1 MKKNLLIKFGLGE
14 GNSTPIRV
22 IVKDGEPYFCLADVC
37 ANLGLYTNK
46 VIQRLDGEVLSKY
59 PIIDNLGRKQLANF
73 VNEDGLYD
81 TILESRKPSARAFR
95 KWITKDV
102 LPSIRRTG
110 GYGNQEIPDFI
121 KRVIMNAGQV
131 PPTHFSVIN
140 ELFATVYGAFEQAGH
155 RLSDKAV
162 NGVRLRPD
170 VSVGRCFSSWLHKN
184 GYDPTDERI
193 KYIHKFPEGYEV
205 EVFAYPNK
213 LLGVFRDYV
222 YQEWLPNQAPKYLK
236 GKDEK
241 ALDFLPKLLGN
252 TAA

>member
-1 MKKNLLIKFGLGE
+1 MKKNLLFKFGLGE
-14 GNSTPIRV
+14 DSTPIRV

-37 ANLGLYTNK
+37 RNLGLTASHVRERLTEDVVSTDTLQTPGGK
-46 VIQRLDGEVLSKY
+46 QRFT
-59 PIIDNLGRKQLANF
+59 F

-81 TILESRKPSARAFR
+81 TILESRKPSAKAFR
-95 KWITKDV
+95 KWITKEV
-102 LPSIRRTG
+102 LPSIRKTG
-110 GYGNQEIPDFI
+110 GYGNQQVPDFI

-170 VSVGRCFSSWLHKN
+170 VSVGRCFSIWLHKN
-184 GYDPTDERI
+184 GYDASDGRI
-193 KYIHKFPEGYEV
+193 TYKHKFPEGYEV
-205 EVFAYPNK
+205 EAYAYPNRM
-213 LLGVFRDYV
+213 LGVFRDYV

-236 GKDEK
+236 GKDPE
-241 ALDFLPKLLGN
+241 ALGYLPNLLGN
-252 TAA
+252 KAS